1 MKKMLLIFSFFLIF
15 LNGFPLNA
23 RKVDKEKLKDFVN
36 MDLEFVNYKGPYD
49 STNTYEQ
56 IVGIGEF
63 LARPLTNSNSNSSY
77 YGKYFINRFIDD
89 QNKKAS
95 VDVFSISSKSELDS
109 ILNLRRILTGYIIKS
124 FDYDRSSAELIA
136 KVITIYNAV
145 YRGDLDY
152 YKGFYIEPALKSLT
166 KENAGLSRVYSQWAG
181 KTQIFIP
188 LKKDILSGNIESD
201 IDIDSLVTDKVIA
214 ALLSENEAGVNFA
227 RDITDIQ
234 GETHKVD
241 QDKIDTELDNIHE
254 SDSNITETIENLRDQ
269 LEKATDEEHKKEIE
283 SQVDAKKK
291 EKEELDKKAINL
303 DKAQQKLDSAED
315 NLDVQRDTVREK
327 IQEDI
332 NEINKEKN
340 LPKPGDVSSPK
351 VDKQLQIKESLEDL
365 QEQLKEAG
373 DENQK
378 KEIEKQIEIKKRD
391 KELLKSKDGKVS
403 KDYEALDLDRELSK
417 ASSKEKSKVKEEEIT
432 KGKSRARLGDLNND
446 KNLMLP
452 EDQKL
457 PEDKRLDSKLDS
469 KKEFKPVSEVKKL
482 DKISKSNNNE
492 VDKLSPLDRPSY
504 DDIDSKEGVDNKDV
518 DLQKTELQVKDQTAS
533 ISLNEDLDKDLS
545 TMSID
550 SSRPVFLEVIDP
562 ITNLGTLQLI
572 DLNTGIRLK
581 ESTQQ
586 GIQRYGIYEREKD
599 LVVIKMDSGKAKLQ
613 ILNKLENLKV
623 VSESNFEINKNSSL
637 YVDSKMILVA
647 VKDKDYSN
655 AWRLAKFSPKNLGE
669 FILSENKILP
679 FTSFSVRKNF
689 IYLQDELK
697 NLVILDLNTL
707 KKVK

>member
-15 LNGFPLNA
+15 LNGFPVSA
-23 RKVDKEKLKDFVN
+23 REVDREKLKDFVN

-89 QNKKAS
+89 QDKKAS
-95 VDVFSISSKSELDS
+95 VDVFSIGSKSELDS
-109 ILNLRRILTGYIIKS
+109 ILNLRRILTGYLIKS

-145 YRGDLDY
+145 YRGDWDY
-152 YKGFYIEPALKSLT
+152 YKGFYIEAALKSLT

-201 IDIDSLVTDKVIA
+201 IDIDSLVTDKVVA

-234 GETHKVD
+234 GETHKAD
-241 QDKIDTELDNIHE
+241 QDKIDIELDNIHE

-291 EKEELDKKAINL
+291 QKEELDKKAINL

-315 NLDVQRDTVREK
+315 NLDVQRNTVREK

-365 QEQLKEAG
+365 QEQLKETG

-378 KEIEKQIEIKKRD
+378 REIEKQTEIKKSD
-391 KELLKSKDGKVS
+391 EELLKSKDDKTS
-403 KDYEALDLDRELSK
+403 KDGKALDLDRELNSK
-417 ASSKEKSKVKEEEIT
+417 ASSKEKSKVKEEEII
-432 KGKSRARLGDLNND
+432 KGKSQKSLGDLNND
-446 KNLMLP
+446 ENLMMP

-457 PEDKRLDSKLDS
+457 SEDKKLDS
-469 KKEFKPVSEVKKL
+469 KKEFKPVSEVDKL
-482 DKISKSNNNE
+482 DKISKSNNNVGE
-492 VDKLSPLDRPSY
+492 LSLLDKSSY
-504 DDIDSKEGVDNKDV
+504 KDIDSKEETDNKDV
-518 DLQKTELQVKDQTAS
+518 NLQKTKPQVKDQGT
-533 ISLNEDLDKDLS
+533 SLNEDLT
-545 TMSID
+545 TMSVD
-550 SSRPVFLEVIDP
+550 SGSPIFLEVIDP

-572 DLNTGIRLK
+572 DLNTGVRLK

-613 ILNKLENLKV
+613 ILDKLENLKV

-647 VKDKDYSN
+647 VRDKDSSN
-655 AWRLAKFSPKNLGE
+655 DWRLAKFSPKNLDE
-669 FILSENKILP
+669 FILSENKIMP

-689 IYLQDELK
+689 IYLQDEFK
-697 NLVILDLNTL
+697 SLVILDANTL

>member
-1 MKKMLLIFSFFLIF
+1 MKKMLLIFSFFLIS
-15 LNGFPLNA
+15 LNGFPLNS
-23 RKVDKEKLKDFVN
+23 REVDKEKLKDFVN

-63 LARPLTNSNSNSSY
+63 LARPLINSNSNSSY

-89 QNKKAS
+89 QDKKAS
-95 VDVFSISSKSELDS
+95 VDVFSIGSRSQLDS
-109 ILNLRRILTGYIIKS
+109 ILNLRRILTGYLIKS
-124 FDYDRSSAELIA
+124 FDYERSSAELIA
-136 KVITIYNAV
+136 KVITIHNAV
-145 YRGDLDY
+145 YRGDLNY
-152 YKGFYIEPALKSLT
+152 YKEFYIEAALKSLT

-188 LKKDILSGNIESD
+188 LKKNILSGKIESD
-201 IDIDSLVTDKVIA
+201 IDIDSLVTDKVVA

-234 GETHKVD
+234 GETHKAD
-241 QDKIDTELDNIHE
+241 QDKIDIELDNVHK

-269 LEKATDEEHKKEIE
+269 LEKATDEEHRKEIE

-291 EKEELDKKAINL
+291 QKEELDKKAIDI
-303 DKAQQKLDSAED
+303 DKAQQKLDSSED
-315 NLDVQRDTVREK
+315 NLDIQRDTVREK

-365 QEQLKEAG
+365 QEQLKETS

-378 KEIEKQIEIKKRD
+378 REIEKQIEIKKSD
-391 KELLKSKDGKVS
+391 KELLNSKDPK
-403 KDYEALDLDRELSK
+403 ALDLNRDLNSK
-417 ASSKEKSKVKEEEIT
+417 VSSKEKIKGKEGEIVKEES
-432 KGKSRARLGDLNND
+432 KASLADLNND
-446 KNLMLP
+446 ENLMRS
-452 EDQKL
+452 
-457 PEDKRLDSKLDS
+457 EDKKLDS
-469 KKEFKPVSEVKKL
+469 KKKLKSVSEIKRVNE
-482 DKISKSNNNE
+482 ISKSNNNE
-492 VDKLSPLDRPSY
+492 VSESSPLDKPSY
-504 DDIDSKEGVDNKDV
+504 RDMDSKEGIDNKDV
-518 DLQKTELQVKDQTAS
+518 NLQETKPQTKS
-533 ISLNEDLDKDLS
+533 QPTSLNQDLT

-550 SSRPVFLEVIDP
+550 SSNPVFLEVIDP

-572 DLNTGIRLK
+572 DLNTGVRLK

-623 VSESNFEINKNSSL
+623 ISESNFEINKNSSL
-637 YVDSKMILVA
+637 YVDSKMILVV
-647 VKDKDYSN
+647 VKDSGN
-655 AWRLAKFSPKNLGE
+655 VWRLAKFSPKNLDE

-689 IYLQDELK
+689 IYLQDEFKSL
-697 NLVILDLNTL
+697 ITLDLNTL
-707 KKVK
+707 KKVE

>member
-1 MKKMLLIFSFFLIF
+1 MKKMLLIFSFFLIS

-23 RKVDKEKLKDFVN
+23 REVDKEKLKDFVN

-49 STNTYEQ
+49 SKNTYEQ

-63 LARPLTNSNSNSSY
+63 LARPLINSNSNSSY
-77 YGKYFINRFIDD
+77 YGKYFIDRFIDD
-89 QNKKAS
+89 QDKKAS
-95 VDVFSISSKSELDS
+95 VDVFSIGSKSQLDS
-109 ILNLRRILTGYIIKS
+109 ILNLRRILTGYLIKS
-124 FDYDRSSAELIA
+124 FDYERSSAELIA
-136 KVITIYNAV
+136 KVITIHNAV
-145 YRGDLDY
+145 YRGDLNY
-152 YKGFYIEPALKSLT
+152 YKEFYIESALKSLT

-188 LKKDILSGNIESD
+188 LKKNILSGKIESD
-201 IDIDSLVTDKVIA
+201 IDIDSLVTDKVVA

-234 GETHKVD
+234 GETHKAD
-241 QDKIDTELDNIHE
+241 QDKIDIELDNVHE

-269 LEKATDEEHKKEIE
+269 LEKATDEEHRKEIE

-291 EKEELDKKAINL
+291 QKEELDKKAIDL
-303 DKAQQKLDSAED
+303 DKAQQKLDFSED
-315 NLDVQRDTVREK
+315 NLDIQRDTVREK

-340 LPKPGDVSSPK
+340 LPEPGDVSSPK

-365 QEQLKEAG
+365 QEQLKETS

-378 KEIEKQIEIKKRD
+378 REIEKQIEIKKSD
-391 KELLKSKDGKVS
+391 EELLKSKDPK
-403 KDYEALDLDRELSK
+403 ALDLNRDLSSK
-417 ASSKEKSKVKEEEIT
+417 ASSKEKIKSKEKKIVKEES
-432 KGKSRARLGDLNND
+432 KVSLGDLNND
-446 KNLMLP
+446 ENLMTP

-457 PEDKRLDSKLDS
+457 SEDKKLDS
-469 KKEFKPVSEVKKL
+469 KKKLKPVSEIERVNE
-482 DKISKSNNNE
+482 ISKSNNNE
-492 VDKLSPLDRPSY
+492 VSKSSSLDKPSY
-504 DDIDSKEGVDNKDV
+504 SDIDSKEVVDNKDV
-518 DLQKTELQVKDQTAS
+518 NLQETKPQTKS
-533 ISLNEDLDKDLS
+533 QPTSLNQDLT

-550 SSRPVFLEVIDP
+550 SSNPVFLEVIDP

-572 DLNTGIRLK
+572 DLNTGVRLK

-623 VSESNFEINKNSSL
+623 ISESNFEINKNSSL

-647 VKDKDYSN
+647 VKDSGN
-655 AWRLAKFSPKNLGE
+655 VWRLAKFSPKNLDE

-689 IYLQDELK
+689 IYLQDEFKSL
-697 NLVILDLNTL
+697 ITLDLNTL
-707 KKVK
+707 KKVE

>member
-15 LNGFPLNA
+15 LNGFPVSA
-23 RKVDKEKLKDFVN
+23 REVDREKLKDFVN

-89 QNKKAS
+89 QDKKAS
-95 VDVFSISSKSELDS
+95 VDVFSIGSKSELDS
-109 ILNLRRILTGYIIKS
+109 ILNLRRILTGYLIKS

-152 YKGFYIEPALKSLT
+152 YKGFYIEAALKSLS

-201 IDIDSLVTDKVIA
+201 IDIDSLVTDKVVA

-234 GETHKVD
+234 GETHKAD
-241 QDKIDTELDNIHE
+241 QDKIDIELDNIHE

-291 EKEELDKKAINL
+291 QKEELDKKAINL

-315 NLDVQRDTVREK
+315 NLDVQRNTVREK

-365 QEQLKEAG
+365 QEQLKETG

-378 KEIEKQIEIKKRD
+378 REIEKQIEIKKSD
-391 KELLKSKDGKVS
+391 EKLLKSKDDKAS
-403 KDYEALDLDRELSK
+403 KDGKALDLDRELNSK
-417 ASSKEKSKVKEEEIT
+417 ASSKEKSKAKEEEIT
-432 KGKSRARLGDLNND
+432 KGKSQKSLGDLNND
-446 KNLMLP
+446 ENLMMP

-457 PEDKRLDSKLDS
+457 PEVEKLDS
-469 KKEFKPVSEVKKL
+469 KKEFKPVSEVDKL
-482 DKISKSNNNE
+482 DKISKSNNNVGE
-492 VDKLSPLDRPSY
+492 LSPLDKSSY
-504 DDIDSKEGVDNKDV
+504 KDIDSKEETVNKDV
-518 DLQKTELQVKDQTAS
+518 NLQKTKPQVKDQVT
-533 ISLNEDLDKDLS
+533 SLNEDLT

-550 SSRPVFLEVIDP
+550 SSSPVFLEVIDP

-572 DLNTGIRLK
+572 DLNTGVRLK

-613 ILNKLENLKV
+613 ILDKLKNLKV

-647 VKDKDYSN
+647 VRDKDSSN
-655 AWRLAKFSPKNLGE
+655 DWRLAKFSPKNLDE
-669 FILSENKILP
+669 FILSENKIMP

-689 IYLQDELK
+689 IYLQDEFK
-697 NLVILDLNTL
+697 SLVILDVNTL

>member
-23 RKVDKEKLKDFVN
+23 REVDKEKLKDFVN

-63 LARPLTNSNSNSSY
+63 LARQLTNSNSNSSY

-89 QNKKAS
+89 QDKKAS
-95 VDVFSISSKSELDS
+95 VDVFSIGSKSELDS
-109 ILNLRRILTGYIIKS
+109 ILNLRRILTGYLMKS

-136 KVITIYNAV
+136 KAITIYSAV

-152 YKGFYIEPALKSLT
+152 YKGFYIDPALKSLT

-188 LKKDILSGNIESD
+188 LKKNILSGNVESD
-201 IDIDSLVTDKVIA
+201 IDIDSLVTDKVVK

-234 GETHKVD
+234 GETHKAD
-241 QDKIDTELDNIHE
+241 QDKIDIELDNVHE

-269 LEKATDEEHKKEIE
+269 LEKATDEEHKREIE

-291 EKEELDKKAINL
+291 QKEELDKKALNL
-303 DKAQQKLDSAED
+303 DKAQQKLDFAED
-315 NLDVQRDTVREK
+315 NLDIQRDTVREK

-332 NEINKEKN
+332 NEVNKEKN

-365 QEQLKEAG
+365 QDQLKEAS

-378 KEIEKQIEIKKRD
+378 REIEKQIEIKK
-391 KELLKSKDGKVS
+391 S
-403 KDYEALDLDRELSK
+403 
-417 ASSKEKSKVKEEEIT
+417 EEEII
-432 KGKSRARLGDLNND
+432 KGKSQASSSDLNND
-446 KNLMLP
+446 KNLMIM
-452 EDQKL
+452 EESQKL
-457 PEDKRLDSKLDS
+457 SEDKKLNSKENL
-469 KKEFKPVSEVKKL
+469 KPVSQVEKA
-482 DKISKSNNNE
+482 DKISKSSNNE
-492 VDKLSPLDRPSY
+492 VAKLSPLDDSSY
-504 DDIDSKEGVDNKDV
+504 SDIDSKEGIDNKDV
-518 DLQKTELQVKDQTAS
+518 NLQQTKPQVKSQPT
-533 ISLNEDLDKDLS
+533 SLNEDLTDVS
-545 TMSID
+545 VD
-550 SSRPVFLEVIDP
+550 SSNPVFLEVIDP

-572 DLNTGIRLK
+572 DLNTGVRLK

-599 LVVIKMDSGKAKLQ
+599 LVVIKIDSGKAKLQ
-613 ILNKLENLKV
+613 ILNKFENLKV
-623 VSESNFEINKNSSL
+623 ISESNFEINKNSSL
-637 YVDSKMILVA
+637 YVDPRMILVV
-647 VKDKDYSN
+647 VKDGSN
-655 AWRLAKFSPKNLGE
+655 SWRLAKFSPENLDE
-669 FILSENKILP
+669 FILSEDKILP

-697 NLVILDLNTL
+697 SLITLDVNTL
-707 KKVK
+707 KRVK

>member
-23 RKVDKEKLKDFVN
+23 REVDKEKLKDFVN

-49 STNTYEQ
+49 TTNTYEQ

-89 QNKKAS
+89 QDKKSS
-95 VDVFSISSKSELDS
+95 VDVFSIGSKSELDS
-109 ILNLRRILTGYIIKS
+109 ILNLRRILTGYLIKS

-152 YKGFYIEPALKSLT
+152 YKGFYIEASLKFLT

-201 IDIDSLVTDKVIA
+201 IDIDSLVTDKVVI
-214 ALLSENEAGVNFA
+214 ALLSENEAGVNFV

-234 GETHKVD
+234 GETHKAD
-241 QDKIDTELDNIHE
+241 QDKIDIELDNIHE

-283 SQVDAKKK
+283 SRVDAKKK
-291 EKEELDKKAINL
+291 QKEELDKKVIDLN
-303 DKAQQKLDSAED
+303 KAQQKLDSAED

-340 LPKPGDVSSPK
+340 LPKPGDLSSPK

-365 QEQLKEAG
+365 QEQLKETV

-378 KEIEKQIEIKKRD
+378 REIEKQIEIKKSD
-391 KELLKSKDGKVS
+391 EEFLKSKVDKT
-403 KDYEALDLDRELSK
+403 LDFDRELNSK
-417 ASSKEKSKVKEEEIT
+417 AFGKEKSKVKEEKII
-432 KGKSRARLGDLNND
+432 KGKSQEGLGDSNED
-446 KNLMLP
+446 ENLMMS

-457 PEDKRLDSKLDS
+457 EDKKLDS
-469 KKEFKPVSEVKKL
+469 EKEFKPVSEEEKL
-482 DKISKSNNNE
+482 DKISKSSNNIGE
-492 VDKLSPLDRPSY
+492 LLPLDKLSY
-504 DDIDSKEGVDNKDV
+504 NDIDLKEKADNKDAN
-518 DLQKTELQVKDQTAS
+518 LKKTEPQVKDQA
-533 ISLNEDLDKDLS
+533 ISLNKDL
-545 TMSID
+545 TNMPID
-550 SSRPVFLEVIDP
+550 SSSPVFLEVIDP

-572 DLNTGIRLK
+572 DLNTGVRLK

-623 VSESNFEINKNSSL
+623 LSESSFEINKNSSL
-637 YVDSKMILVA
+637 YVDSNMILVA
-647 VKDKDYSN
+647 VRDKKSSN
-655 AWRLAKFSPKNLGE
+655 DWRLAKFSPKNLDE
-669 FILSENKILP
+669 FILSENKIMP
-679 FTSFSVRKNF
+679 FTSFSVRKNL
-689 IYLQDELK
+689 IYLQDEFK

>member
-1 MKKMLLIFSFFLIF
+1 MKEL
-15 LNGFPLNA
+15 
-23 RKVDKEKLKDFVN
+23 DKEKLKDFVN

-63 LARPLTNSNSNSSY
+63 LARPLINSNSNSSY

-89 QNKKAS
+89 QDKKAS
-95 VDVFSISSKSELDS
+95 VDVFSIGSRSQLDS
-109 ILNLRRILTGYIIKS
+109 ILNLRRILTGYLIKS
-124 FDYDRSSAELIA
+124 FDYERSSAELIA
-136 KVITIYNAV
+136 KVITIHNAV
-145 YRGDLDY
+145 YRGDLNY
-152 YKGFYIEPALKSLT
+152 YKEFYIEAALKSLT

-188 LKKDILSGNIESD
+188 LKKNILSGKIESD
-201 IDIDSLVTDKVIA
+201 IDIDSLVTDKVVA

-234 GETHKVD
+234 GETHKAD
-241 QDKIDTELDNIHE
+241 QDKIDIELDNVHK

-269 LEKATDEEHKKEIE
+269 LEKATDEEHRKEIE

-291 EKEELDKKAINL
+291 QKEELDKKAIDI
-303 DKAQQKLDSAED
+303 DKAQQKLDSSED
-315 NLDVQRDTVREK
+315 NLDIQRDTVREK

-365 QEQLKEAG
+365 QEQLKETS

-378 KEIEKQIEIKKRD
+378 REIEKQIEIKKSD
-391 KELLKSKDGKVS
+391 KELLNSKDPK
-403 KDYEALDLDRELSK
+403 ALDLNRDLNSK
-417 ASSKEKSKVKEEEIT
+417 VSSKEKIKGKEGEIVKEES
-432 KGKSRARLGDLNND
+432 KASLADLNND
-446 KNLMLP
+446 ENLMRS
-452 EDQKL
+452 
-457 PEDKRLDSKLDS
+457 EDKKLDS
-469 KKEFKPVSEVKKL
+469 KKKLKSVSEIKRVNE
-482 DKISKSNNNE
+482 ISKSNNNE
-492 VDKLSPLDRPSY
+492 VSESSPLDKPSY
-504 DDIDSKEGVDNKDV
+504 RDMDSKEGIDNKDV
-518 DLQKTELQVKDQTAS
+518 NLQETKPQTKS
-533 ISLNEDLDKDLS
+533 QPTSLNQDLT

-550 SSRPVFLEVIDP
+550 SSNPVFLEVIDP

-572 DLNTGIRLK
+572 DLNTGVRLK

-623 VSESNFEINKNSSL
+623 ISESNFEINKNSSL
-637 YVDSKMILVA
+637 YVDSKMILVV
-647 VKDKDYSN
+647 VKDSGN
-655 AWRLAKFSPKNLGE
+655 VWRLAKFSPKNLDE

-689 IYLQDELK
+689 IYLQDEFKSL
-697 NLVILDLNTL
+697 ITLDLNTL

>member
-15 LNGFPLNA
+15 LNGFPVSA
-23 RKVDKEKLKDFVN
+23 REVDREKLKDFVN

-89 QNKKAS
+89 QDKKAS
-95 VDVFSISSKSELDS
+95 VDVFSIGSKSELDS
-109 ILNLRRILTGYIIKS
+109 ILNLRRILTGYLIKS

-152 YKGFYIEPALKSLT
+152 YKGFYIEAALKSLS

-201 IDIDSLVTDKVIA
+201 IDIDSLVTDKVVA

-234 GETHKVD
+234 GETHKAD
-241 QDKIDTELDNIHE
+241 QDKIDIELDNIHE

-291 EKEELDKKAINL
+291 QKEELDKKAINL

-315 NLDVQRDTVREK
+315 NLDVQRNTVREK

-365 QEQLKEAG
+365 QEQLKETG

-378 KEIEKQIEIKKRD
+378 REIEKQIEIKKSD
-391 KELLKSKDGKVS
+391 EKLLKSKDGK
-403 KDYEALDLDRELSK
+403 ALDLDRELNSK
-417 ASSKEKSKVKEEEIT
+417 ASSKEKSKAKEEEIT
-432 KGKSRARLGDLNND
+432 KGKSQKSLGDLNND
-446 KNLMLP
+446 ENLMMP

-457 PEDKRLDSKLDS
+457 PEVKKLDS
-469 KKEFKPVSEVKKL
+469 KKEFKPVSEVEKL
-482 DKISKSNNNE
+482 DKISKANNNVGE
-492 VDKLSPLDRPSY
+492 LSPLDKSSY
-504 DDIDSKEGVDNKDV
+504 KDIDSKEETVNKDV
-518 DLQKTELQVKDQTAS
+518 NLQKTKPQVKDQVT
-533 ISLNEDLDKDLS
+533 SLNEDLT

-550 SSRPVFLEVIDP
+550 SSSPVFLEVIDP

-572 DLNTGIRLK
+572 DLNTGVRLK

-613 ILNKLENLKV
+613 ILDKLENLKV

-647 VKDKDYSN
+647 IRDKDSSN
-655 AWRLAKFSPKNLGE
+655 DWRLAKFSPKNLDE
-669 FILSENKILP
+669 FILSENKIMP

-689 IYLQDELK
+689 IYLQDEFK
-697 NLVILDLNTL
+697 SLVILDVNTL

>member
-1 MKKMLLIFSFFLIF
+1 MKKMLLIFSFFLVF
-15 LNGFPLNA
+15 LNGFPINA
-23 RKVDKEKLKDFVN
+23 KELDKEKLRDFVN

-63 LARPLTNSNSNSSY
+63 LARPLINSNSNSIY

-89 QNKKAS
+89 QDKKAS
-95 VDVFSISSKSELDS
+95 VDVFSIGSRSQLDS
-109 ILNLRRILTGYIIKS
+109 ILNLRRILTGYLIKS

-136 KVITIYNAV
+136 KVITIHNAV
-145 YRGDLDY
+145 YRGDLNY
-152 YKGFYIEPALKSLT
+152 YKGVYIEAALKSLT

-188 LKKDILSGNIESD
+188 LKKNILSGKVESD
-201 IDIDSLVTDKVIA
+201 IDIDSLVTDKVVA

-234 GETHKVD
+234 GETHKAD
-241 QDKIDTELDNIHE
+241 QDKIDIELDNVHK

-291 EKEELDKKAINL
+291 QKEELDKKAIDL
-303 DKAQQKLDSAED
+303 DKAQQKLDSSED
-315 NLDVQRDTVREK
+315 NLDIQRDTVREK

-332 NEINKEKN
+332 DEINKEKN

-351 VDKQLQIKESLEDL
+351 LDKQLQIKESLEDL
-365 QEQLKEAG
+365 QEQLKETS

-378 KEIEKQIEIKKRD
+378 REIEKQIEIKKSD
-391 KELLKSKDGKVS
+391 EELLKSKDPK
-403 KDYEALDLDRELSK
+403 ALDLNGDLNSK
-417 ASSKEKSKVKEEEIT
+417 VSSKEKIKGKEGEIVKEES
-432 KGKSRARLGDLNND
+432 KASLADLNND
-446 KNLMLP
+446 ENLMRP

-457 PEDKRLDSKLDS
+457 SEDKKLDS
-469 KKEFKPVSEVKKL
+469 KKNLKPVSEIERVNE
-482 DKISKSNNNE
+482 ISKSNNNE
-492 VDKLSPLDRPSY
+492 ISESSPLYKPSY
-504 DDIDSKEGVDNKDV
+504 SDVDSKEGIDNKDV
-518 DLQKTELQVKDQTAS
+518 NLQETKSQTKS
-533 ISLNEDLDKDLS
+533 QPTSLNQDLT

-550 SSRPVFLEVIDP
+550 SSNPVFLEVIDP

-572 DLNTGIRLK
+572 DLNTGVRLK

-623 VSESNFEINKNSSL
+623 ISESNFEINKNSSL
-637 YVDSKMILVA
+637 YVDSKMILVV
-647 VKDKDYSN
+647 VKDSGN
-655 AWRLAKFSPKNLGE
+655 VWRLAKFSPKNLNE

-689 IYLQDELK
+689 IYLQDEFKSL
-697 NLVILDLNTL
+697 ITLDVNTL